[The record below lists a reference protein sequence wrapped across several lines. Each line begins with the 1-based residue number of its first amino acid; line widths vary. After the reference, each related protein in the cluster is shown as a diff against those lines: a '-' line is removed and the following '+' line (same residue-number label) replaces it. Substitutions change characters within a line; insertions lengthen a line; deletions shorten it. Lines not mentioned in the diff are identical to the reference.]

1 MPTIKAAARRRFRSG
16 DSREPRM
23 EYNDIHCDDGRHLKE
38 KSKKEEAVA
47 VAVACHINVCFKRAG
62 GAFPPKMSFVQG
74 DSCPLCTLDR
84 LFFVLPYNIQEQ
96 KQCNFRRRGVP
107 RCGDRSLVR
116 ICKATRLMDR
126 WTGEARWMEL
136 DETDADGAAHM
147 QNLFKAKRTEICPHT
162 HASFSTPEMSPAIF
176 VFFRPPR
183 SFTHRLAG
191 AWLLALTLSMPIR
204 LRET

>member
-1 MPTIKAAARRRFRSG
+1 
-16 DSREPRM
+16 M

-38 KSKKEEAVA
+38 KSKKEAAVA

-62 GAFPPKMSFVQG
+62 AGGAFPPKMSFLQG
-74 DSCPLCTLDR
+74 DSCPPCTLDR
-84 LFFVLPYNIQEQ
+84 LISVPPENVQQQ
-96 KQCNFRRRGVP
+96 KQCNFRKRGVS

-126 WTGEARWMEL
+126 WTGEARWM